1 MTTARSSHRA
11 RALSAAASRPRPSRR
26 SVLGAASFGSLGL
39 ALAACGSS
47 GGGSDADGGKPRVTT
62 SCYPMDFLV
71 QRVGGEHVEITSL
84 AKPGVDPH
92 GLELS
97 VREVA
102 ELEKSDLILQIL
114 GYQNALDDA
123 ISSRGLEKA
132 ALDVSTVVELLPNT
146 GADHDHTHDGESSD
160 DGGEHDEHEG
170 HDHEGHDHGDHDEH
184 DHEGHDHGDHDE
196 HGHEDHDDHAHDE
209 HDHGASDSGGDDHD
223 EHDGHDHEGHEGHEG
238 HDHDHGAFDPHM
250 WHDPELMA
258 QVGEAI
264 AERLG
269 TLVPEQKQTFTDA
282 ATTLRTEL
290 EELDT
295 ELKTAF
301 DGASG
306 SKTFVTSHTA
316 FAYLAHR
323 YNLHQVG
330 ISGVDPETEPSP
342 ARLLEVEQTVKDE
355 GVSTI
360 FFETT
365 ASPKV
370 AESLAQ
376 NLGVTAEELD
386 NLETQLSPDADYPAV
401 MRENCEKLVAS
412 FG

>member
-11 RALSAAASRPRPSRR
+11 RALTAATSRPRPSRR

-39 ALAACGSS
+39 VLAACGSS

-123 ISSRGLEKA
+123 ISSRGLEEA

-160 DGGEHDEHEG
+160 GGGDHDEHA
-170 HDHEGHDHGDHDEH
+170 HEGHDHDEH
-184 DHEGHDHGDHDE
+184 DHGD
-196 HGHEDHDDHAHDE
+196 DE
-209 HDHGASDSGGDDHD
+209 HDHGASDSGGDDHEGHD
-223 EHDGHDHEGHEGHEG
+223 HDGHDHEG

-282 ATTLRTEL
+282 AKTLRTEL
-290 EELDT
+290 EELDA
-295 ELKTAF
+295 ELKSAF

-323 YNLHQVG
+323 YSLHQVG

-342 ARLLEVEQTVKDE
+342 ARLLEVEKTVKDE

-370 AESLAQ
+370 AESLAE

-401 MRENCEKLVAS
+401 MRQNCEKLVAS

>member
-11 RALSAAASRPRPSRR
+11 RALTAATSRPLPSRR

-39 ALAACGSS
+39 VLAACGSS
-47 GGGSDADGGKPRVTT
+47 GGGSSDADGGKPRVTT

-123 ISSRGLEKA
+123 ISSRDLEEA
-132 ALDVSTVVELLPNT
+132 TLDVSTVVELLPNT

-160 DGGEHDEHEG
+160 GGGEHDEHDHE
-170 HDHEGHDHGDHDEH
+170 HEGHD
-184 DHEGHDHGDHDE
+184 
-196 HGHEDHDDHAHDE
+196 HDE
-209 HDHGASDSGGDDHD
+209 HDHGASDSGGDDHEGHD
-223 EHDGHDHEGHEGHEG
+223 HDGHDHEG

-282 ATTLRTEL
+282 AKTLRTEL
-290 EELDT
+290 EELDA
-295 ELKTAF
+295 ELKSAF

-323 YNLHQVG
+323 YSLHQVG

-342 ARLLEVEQTVKDE
+342 ARLLEVEKTVKDE

-370 AESLAQ
+370 AESLAE

-401 MRENCEKLVAS
+401 MRQNCEKLVAS